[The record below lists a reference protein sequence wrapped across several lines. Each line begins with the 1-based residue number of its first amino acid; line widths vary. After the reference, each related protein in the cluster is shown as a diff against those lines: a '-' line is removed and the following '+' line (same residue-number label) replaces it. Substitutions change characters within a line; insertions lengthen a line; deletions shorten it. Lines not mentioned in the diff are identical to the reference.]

1 MSTHMYVDF
10 LSFHYIWIISSLLN
24 VDQHFFVYLLQS
36 SPWDR
41 YSIFNC
47 IYPCPLWMDM
57 DICISIRVDLQAINR
72 IRTRNVEL
80 LMLLGSFS
88 FVLSPHQRSGSRV
101 WGRELFTFLQTN
113 KTEWCSPTVLSSP
126 KIVTWFDK
134 SLQINK
140 DYKNL
145 CELSTLK

>member
-1 MSTHMYVDF
+1 MGTHMYMDF
-10 LSFHYIWIISSLLN
+10 FKVSLYMN
-24 VDQHFFVYLLQS
+24 YFFFVKCRSTFLFTCCRVAHGIDTVYLTS
-36 SPWDR
+36 
-41 YSIFNC
+41 
-47 IYPCPLWMDM
+47 PLWMDM
-57 DICISIRVDLQAINR
+57 NICISIRVNLQATNR

-101 WGRELFTFLQTN
+101 WVRELFTFLQTN
-113 KTEWCSPTVLSSP
+113 KTQWCSHTILSSP
-126 KIVTWFDK
+126 KIVTWFGK

>member
-1 MSTHMYVDF
+1 MGTHMYMDF

-24 VDQHFFVYLLQS
+24 VDQHFLCTCCRVAHGIDTVYLTS
-36 SPWDR
+36 
-41 YSIFNC
+41 
-47 IYPCPLWMDM
+47 PLWMDM
-57 DICISIRVDLQAINR
+57 DICISIRVDLQATNR

-126 KIVTWFDK
+126 KIVTWFGK

>member
-1 MSTHMYVDF
+1 MLINIF
-10 LSFHYIWIISSLLN
+10 LCTCCRVAHGI
-24 VDQHFFVYLLQS
+24 DTVYLTS
-36 SPWDR
+36 
-41 YSIFNC
+41 
-47 IYPCPLWMDM
+47 PLWMDM
-57 DICISIRVDLQAINR
+57 DICISIRVDLQATNR

-126 KIVTWFDK
+126 KIVT
-134 SLQINK
+134 
-140 DYKNL
+140 
-145 CELSTLK
+145 